1 MKMNDCNTT
10 PLDNNLQGWVLTFA
24 SGLACC
30 LGGKN

>member
-1 MKMNDCNTT
+1 MKMNDCSTT
-10 PLDNNLQGWVLTFA
+10 PLDNNLQGWVLAFA